1 MFVNKAKP
9 LQSLQE
15 ITLLHT
21 VMAKSVFIILTIV
34 AHLGVLFSEDSCE
47 YFQLMEHL
55 NLTDSVRF
63 LQSRPVDDWRK
74 PSQVFID
81 STVANIIQLEGM
93 TQSLTSLLWLD
104 MKWKN
109 SFISWDPNKFCGMES
124 MTIPLDLLWLP
135 DLYIYEVMDGDA
147 SPVVNILEVKHD
159 GSVKHSKPIRLV
171 SACTLDIFGFPFDTQ
186 KCTITFGP
194 YVHTVEQMTVLA
206 ASNSSVVTQR
216 SRDNFSKRGEW
227 ELLHVDV
234 QNRNLSFSGILY
246 SQVKYTITLKR
257 IPIVYVVNL
266 ICPAGLLIILDF
278 SGMFIS
284 VTGGERLGFKITV
297 VLGFLVLLLILNDQL
312 PKTDVFPILGVFC
325 GLCFALMIV
334 SIMGTVGVLYMVE
347 MSSVSSEVPSW
358 MKKWVLKHMA
368 KALLVKTSHT
378 ADTGAD
384 ESIIGFSNSSIPRTS
399 IRMKK
404 ATEKTSTKDSS
415 EAILLKKVLL
425 EILMIR
431 RHLAN
436 AKLKE
441 ESQNDWHMV
450 AYVLDRFICIF
461 YFFSVVISMGILI
474 TVWAIPHIDSA

>member
-1 MFVNKAKP
+1 
-9 LQSLQE
+9 
-15 ITLLHT
+15 
-21 VMAKSVFIILTIV
+21 
-34 AHLGVLFSEDSCE
+34 
-47 YFQLMEHL
+47 MEHL

-74 PSQVFID
+74 PTEVFID
-81 STVANIIQLEGM
+81 STVANIIELEGK
-93 TQSLTSLLWLD
+93 TQSLTSLLWLE
-104 MKWKN
+104 MTWKN
-109 SFISWDPNKFCGMES
+109 SFISWDPKEFCGMES
-124 MTIPLDLLWLP
+124 MTIPLGLLWLP
-135 DLYIYEVMDGDA
+135 DLYIYEIMDDDV
-147 SPVVNILEVKHD
+147 SPVINILQVKHD
-159 GSVKHSKPIRLV
+159 GSVKQSKPVRLV
-171 SACTLDIFGFPFDTQ
+171 SACKLDIFGFPFDTQ
-186 KCTITFGP
+186 KCTVTFGP
-194 YVHTVEQMTVLA
+194 YVHTVEQMTMLA
-206 ASNSSVVTQR
+206 ASNSSVVTQI

-234 QNRNLSFSGILY
+234 QNLNLSFSGILY

-266 ICPAGLLIILDF
+266 ICPAGILIILDF
-278 SGMFIS
+278 AGMFIS

-312 PKTDVFPILGVFC
+312 PNTEVSPILGVFC
-325 GLCFALMIV
+325 MLCFALMIV

-378 ADTGAD
+378 ADKGAD
-384 ESIIGFSNSSIPRTS
+384 ESIIGFSNSSVRSTS

-404 ATEKTSTKDSS
+404 ASKNHSK

-425 EILMIR
+425 EIVMIR

-436 AKLKE
+436 TRLKE

-461 YFFSVVISMGILI
+461 YFFSIVISMGILI
-474 TVWAIPHIDSA
+474 TVWLIPHT

>member
-325 GLCFALMIV
+325 GLCFALMI
-334 SIMGTVGVLYMVE
+334 
-347 MSSVSSEVPSW
+347 
-358 MKKWVLKHMA
+358 
-368 KALLVKTSHT
+368 
-378 ADTGAD
+378 
-384 ESIIGFSNSSIPRTS
+384 IP
-399 IRMKK
+399 
-404 ATEKTSTKDSS
+404 
-415 EAILLKKVLL
+415 
-425 EILMIR
+425 
-431 RHLAN
+431 
-436 AKLKE
+436 
-441 ESQNDWHMV
+441 
-450 AYVLDRFICIF
+450 AYQEHRFE
-461 YFFSVVISMGILI
+461 
-474 TVWAIPHIDSA
+474 